1 MLVCYRSGE
10 GSVYDGAHH
19 PSGSRVDDGK
29 MHSLI
34 RAVPRLHL
42 CLLHP
47 READTTARHRTA
59 RHEGGKKYA
68 RLQTFHEETT
78 GVNDSS
84 SMTLYAIESPACQ

>member
-29 MHSLI
+29 LHSLI

-42 CLLHP
+42 CLLLGRMRPIQPHG
-47 READTTARHRTA
+47 TA

-68 RLQTFHEETT
+68 RLRTFHEETT